1 MKGVKSLK
9 ESKGREGYN
18 KDVFSQLTE
27 EVNLLLLLLR
37 EDTTEEKLENF
48 NVKKINWETF
58 VQLALHH
65 RVFPILYMKLNKLKH
80 FSIPESVMKVLQKK
94 YQHNV
99 FSMLQLTSEMEKLGR
114 LFNKNEIAA
123 LFIKGPILADNLYG
137 DISLRT
143 SKDLDILISPTNIQ
157 LTEEVLK
164 SCGYVKEED
173 KSILNEDRWRTHHSV
188 FYHSNF
194 NFSVEIHWRLNDKP
208 DKEPTFAALWER
220 RGTSNLSGQPINT
233 LGEEDLF
240 LYLISHGAR
249 HGWFRLRW
257 LLDIDRFVRKGMM
270 WENYKQII
278 KEYSNEH
285 LVGQSLILAKRLLH
299 TPIGKDFS
307 NLLVSKSYL
316 LADMAMNFVKGSEI
330 NQSFPKELVTFHQK
344 YLWVLQKNIMQ
355 KIKYLLILSY
365 PSYTDYQLLKLPKKI
380 HFLYFPLRPF
390 LFAGR
395 KLKIFKVNEN

>member
-1 MKGVKSLK
+1 MKK
-9 ESKGREGYN
+9 SKGREG
-18 KDVFSQLTE
+18 KDKEIFSQLSE
-27 EVNLLLLLLR
+27 EINLLLLLLR
-37 EDTTEEKLENF
+37 EDITDEKLKNF

-65 RVFPILYMKLNKLKH
+65 RVFPILYIKLNELKH
-80 FSIPESVMKVLQKK
+80 FSIPESVMVVFQKK

-99 FSMLQLTSEMEKLGR
+99 FSMLQLTSEMEKLGN
-114 LFNKNEIAA
+114 LFNKNDISA
-123 LFIKGPILADNLYG
+123 LFLKGPILADNIYG

-143 SKDLDILISPTNIQ
+143 SKDLDILISPTDIQ
-157 LTEEVLK
+157 STEELLL
-164 SCGYVKEED
+164 SCGYVKEEE

-208 DKEPTFAALWER
+208 DKEPTFSALWER
-220 RGTSNLSGQPINT
+220 RRTSNLTGQPINI

-257 LLDIDRFVRKGMM
+257 LLDIDRFVRKGVI
-270 WENYKQII
+270 WENYKKII

-285 LVGQSLILAKRLLH
+285 LVGQSLILANRLLH
-299 TPIGKDFS
+299 TPIGEDLYK
-307 NLLVSKSYL
+307 LLVSKSYII
-316 LADMAMNFVKGSEI
+316 ADMALNFIKGSEI
-330 NQSFPKELVTFHQK
+330 NQSFPKELVTFHQH
-344 YLWVLQKNIMQ
+344 YIWVLQKNILQ
-355 KIKYLLILSY
+355 KIRYLLILSY
-365 PSYTDYQLLKLPKKI
+365 PSYTDYQLLRLPKKV

-395 KLKIFKVNEN
+395 KLKILKVKEN